1 MHGFGW
7 EEEEEDEVALEGGK
21 KRKVLRKARASRT
34 NFFNELDMKGLHDFL
49 KKLSRENKQAC
60 MRCLHE
66 DEGSVEFGGGK
77 NSESACSG
85 LGKILH

>member
-1 MHGFGW
+1 M
-7 EEEEEDEVALEGGK
+7 
-21 KRKVLRKARASRT
+21 
-34 NFFNELDMKGLHDFL
+34 
-49 KKLSRENKQAC
+49 QAC

-85 LGKILH
+85 LGAQEDPALTPCG